1 MSGQH
6 DCSCKMCRR
15 GQPTFNTVFGQPLR
29 SVVVY
34 IGLLE
39 LTITLVATVLNL
51 IKYTQHLDLFG
62 EDCAGK
68 AVCVGPLIKVRCL
81 NISDQD

>member
-1 MSGQH
+1 
-6 DCSCKMCRR
+6 MCHQKPCFTSLC
-15 GQPTFNTVFGQPLR
+15 GLPLT
-29 SVVVY
+29 SLVPA

-39 LTITLVATVLNL
+39 LGMTVVATTLNV

-62 EDCAGK
+62 EDCGGK